1 MKFAQ
6 QDLHEVEGHEADA
19 DGDGPF
25 DPVHAQALVEAAD
38 HALLRHDLT
47 HGARDAAVGVSG
59 DAGRLHASAH
69 HVQRVRGRLTDQS
82 CALHRTPDART
93 STAESGPCALEQR
106 CKPLFT
112 FNTIKAILTAISEE
126 IIPGIQLTK
135 G

>member
-1 MKFAQ
+1 MLPCTIAPLLEFAQ

-38 HALLRHDLT
+38 HALLPHDLP

-59 DAGRLHASAH
+59 DPRRLHASAH

-82 CALHRTPDART
+82 CARTERQTLVRERLRATRV
-93 STAESGPCALEQR
+93 L
-106 CKPLFT
+106 
-112 FNTIKAILTAISEE
+112 
-126 IIPGIQLTK
+126 
-135 G
+135 